1 MDSSHRRHFGRQA
14 LPVLA
19 IALLPLAW
27 PGPVSA
33 AAPVPDRAAVGIRQ
47 DGGNFVSWRRFG
59 SDPANLSFDVY
70 RNGTKVTTSR
80 GTNFFDAG
88 APPHARY
95 SVVPAG
101 VAAQGAVPART
112 FADHLDIPL
121 QIPEGGT
128 TPTGEGYTYSANDV
142 SVGDLDGNGQYEY
155 VVKWDPSNSKDN
167 SQAGHTGN
175 TIVDAYELDGTRL
188 WRIDLGR
195 NIRSGAHYT
204 QFQVYDYNSDG
215 KAEVAMKTADG
226 TVDGAGTAI
235 GDAKADYRDQDGY
248 VLGGPEFLTVFDGA
262 TGAALH
268 TTDYIP
274 QRGDPNSWGD
284 GYGNRSDRF
293 LAATAQIGG
302 KPALIQA
309 RGYYTRTV
317 ITAWDF
323 SSGQLAPLWTF
334 DSDTAGEQYAGQGN
348 HNLSVADVDGDG
360 NDEIVYGAM
369 ALDDSGKPLWN
380 TGFGHGDA
388 LHVSDFDP
396 GRPGQEVFKVDE
408 DETQPGSWLADAA
421 TGEILWQTAPAGDNG
436 RGVAG
441 DIWPDNPGAE
451 YWSSAEP
458 QLRDS
463 AGNEI
468 GARPDSINF
477 LVWWDGDTT
486 RELLDDTH
494 VDKYSPDGQQRV
506 QDFEGVVSN
515 NGTKANPALSADL
528 MGDWRE
534 EVVYRTT
541 DSSALRVFST
551 TEPTDVSLPSLME
564 DRQYRQAV
572 AWQNTAYNQP
582 PHPSFDLGSQA
593 GR

>member
-1 MDSSHRRHFGRQA
+1 M
-14 LPVLA
+14 
-19 IALLPLAW
+19 LPLTW
-27 PGPVSA
+27 PAPA
-33 AAPVPDRAAVGIRQ
+33 PAAPPPADRAAVAIDR
-47 DGGNFVSWRRFG
+47 DGGTFVSWRRFG
-59 SDPANLSFDVY
+59 SDPADAGFDVY
-70 RNGTKVTTSR
+70 RDGTLVSTQR
-80 GTNFFDAG
+80 GTSFFDAG

-95 SVVPAG
+95 SVAPAG
-101 VAAQGAVPART
+101 VSARDAAPARS

-128 TPTGEGYTYSANDV
+128 TPSGETYTYSANDV
-142 SVGDLDGNGQYEY
+142 SVGDLDADGRYEY

-167 SQAGHTGN
+167 SQPGYTGN
-175 TIVDAYELDGTRL
+175 AVVDAYEADGTRL

-195 NIRSGAHYT
+195 NIRAGAHYT
-204 QFQVYDYNSDG
+204 QFQVYDYDG
-215 KAEVAMKTADG
+215 DGRDEVAMKTADG
-226 TVDGAGTAI
+226 TVDGAGTPI
-235 GDAKADYRDQDGY
+235 GDAEADHRNADGF
-248 VLGGPEFLTVFDGA
+248 VLEGPEFLTVFDGA
-262 TGAALH
+262 TGAARH
-268 TTDYIP
+268 TTDFIP
-274 QRGDPNSWGD
+274 PRGDLADWGD
-284 GYGNRSDRF
+284 DTGNRADRF

-302 KPALIQA
+302 EPALIEA

-317 ITAWDF
+317 VTAWSFGD
-323 SSGQLAPLWTF
+323 GTLQPLWTF
-334 DSDTAGEQYAGQGN
+334 DSDVAGEQYAGQGN
-348 HNLSVADVDGDG
+348 HNLSVADVDEDG

-369 ALDDSGKPLWN
+369 ALDDTGKPLWN

-388 LHVSDFDP
+388 LHVGDFAPD
-396 GRPGQEVFKVDE
+396 RPGQEVFKVDE

-421 TGEILWQTAPAGDNG
+421 TGEVLWQTAPAGDNG

-441 DIWPDNPGAE
+441 DIWADNPGAE
-451 YWSSAEP
+451 HWSAAEP

-468 GARPDSINF
+468 GPRPESMNF

-494 VDKYSPDGQQRV
+494 VDEYSPDGEQRV
-506 QDFEGVVSN
+506 QDFEGVASN
-515 NGTKANPALSADL
+515 NGTKATPALSADL

-582 PHPSFDLGSQA
+582 PHPSFDLASRA